1 MKQVNTFAQFLQDP
15 KNKDKVAEIEKIL
28 SGGEKPTE

>member
-1 MKQVNTFAQFLQDP
+1 MSKVTKFAEFMQDD

-28 SGGEKPTE
+28 SGDEKPEA